1 MDIAYNVSLESNCFL
16 LMHVVH
22 LSRIL
27 NRAFLIQIY
36 PESSIGIV
44 VVHVFNFSYFLYS
57 SREPLN
63 QFQANLK
70 GIFALYKSC

>member
-44 VVHVFNFSYFLYS
+44 VHGFNFSYFYILL
-57 SREPLN
+57 EN
-63 QFQANLK
+63 H
-70 GIFALYKSC
+70 